1 VHIRSSNKLL
11 RSLALLAAVSL
22 PVAFAQDGSP
32 VRGGTMTII
41 QAYSP
46 KTLNPIID
54 PGGPGFQILDQ
65 VYENLTWVDRE
76 GNIIGVLA
84 TSWEQVDELTYVF
97 HLRQG
102 VKFHSGDEMTAEDV
116 VFTFEELYKPDSVAT
131 FRAHFQRYME
141 SAVALDDYT
150 VQFNLK
156 EPWPIFMSFLRAP
169 ATKIVNKDFV
179 LASDG
184 AHGTSVWDGT
194 GPYRLV
200 NWVVDSSLTLERFE
214 DYWDPELPYL
224 DRLVFRLI
232 PEPSTQFA
240 TMETGQAQ
248 VLLDPEFTE
257 LLRYDNTPG
266 LNVVSVPSNNTTVLS
281 FATMKPPFNDGR
293 VRQAIDLA
301 VDRDMIVQ
309 IALRGRG
316 EVAHDFFPTYH
327 WAHDPTYQKSRDL
340 ERARQLLAEA
350 GYTAA
355 NPLRFTLL
363 TGNQNVFL
371 DQAQVIQQ
379 NLAEI
384 GIQVELLPMDYTALS
399 AMTAAPH
406 ADWQG
411 HAAIYRIT
419 PLRSTAWEFT
429 NYMFYSGGSINR
441 ARYNV
446 EGGPINERADALIE
460 EANGLS
466 DFVPSD
472 QERARPLY
480 AEAARLIL
488 DDDVPVM
495 LLNFW
500 HNADVISDRVQNY
513 YLYEVDQPLF
523 KDVWLTN

>member
-1 VHIRSSNKLL
+1 MPRRSIRTAML
-11 RSLALLAAVSL
+11 SLTLAAAAVLSI
-22 PVAFAQDGSP
+22 ATAQDADP

-41 QAYSP
+41 QAFSP

-84 TSWEQVDELTYVF
+84 TSWEQVDELTHVF

-131 FRAHFQRYME
+131 FRTHFQRYME
-141 SAVALDDYT
+141 SAVAIDDYT

-179 LASDG
+179 LASNG
-184 AHGTSVWDGT
+184 AHGSSAWDGT
-194 GPYRLV
+194 GPYV
-200 NWVVDSSLTLERFE
+200 MGDWVVDSSITLNRFE
-214 DYWDPELPYL
+214 DYWDPELPYI
-224 DRLVFRLI
+224 DRLVYRLI

-248 VLLDPEFTE
+248 VLLDPELSE
-257 LLRYDNTPG
+257 LPRYEAQPG
-266 LNVVSVPSNNTTVLS
+266 LEVVSVPSNNTTVLS
-281 FATMKPPFNDGR
+281 FATMKAPFDDVR
-293 VRQAIDLA
+293 VRQAVDLA
-301 VDRDMIVQ
+301 VDRDMLVQ
-309 IALRGRG
+309 IGLRGRG
-316 EVAHDFFPTYH
+316 EVAHDFFPSYH
-327 WAHDPTYQKSRDL
+327 WAHDPTYQKVRDV
-340 ERARQLLAEA
+340 ERARQLLQDA
-350 GYTAA
+350 GYSNA
-355 NPLRFTLL
+355 NPLRFTLI
-363 TGNQNVFL
+363 TGNQNIFL
-371 DQAQVIQQ
+371 DQAQIIQQ

-384 GIQVELLPMDYTALS
+384 GVQVDLLPIDYTALS
-399 AMTAAPH
+399 AMTASPH

-446 EGGPINERADALIE
+446 EGGPINEAADALIE
-460 EANGLS
+460 EANALS
-466 DFVPSD
+466 DFIEAD
-472 QERARPLY
+472 RERAKPLY
-480 AEAARLIL
+480 AEAARMIL
-488 DDDVPVM
+488 GEDVPVM

-500 HNADVISDRVQNY
+500 HNADVIASNVQNY

-523 KDVWLTN
+523 KDVWLSR